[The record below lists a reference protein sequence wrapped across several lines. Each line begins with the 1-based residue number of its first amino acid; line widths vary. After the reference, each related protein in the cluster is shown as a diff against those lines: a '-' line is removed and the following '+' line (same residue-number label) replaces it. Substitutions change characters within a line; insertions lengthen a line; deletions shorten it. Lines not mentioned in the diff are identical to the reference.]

1 MLWGCFSAKG
11 PGRLICVKERMNG
24 AMYREIL
31 SENLLPSARALN
43 MKRGWVFQHDNDPKH
58 TARAMKEW
66 LRKKHFKAL
75 EWPSQS
81 PDLNPIE
88 NLWRELKVRVAQR
101 QKLRVAQNI
110 TALEEICME
119 ETLPVALLSSVA
131 CELAPLK
138 IVFLCVFFSIFISL
152 FIRVTSAMIMYDKRT
167 LLDIGQRYTNLIQD
181 TLYTDPAWPLEIL
194 RSTEADKGRLN
205 NTRRR
210 RKHRGKRAG
219 IRNRLR
225 KRAHSPPLPSI
236 LLANVQSLDNK
247 MDDLRARISFQRD
260 IRDCNI
266 ICLSE
271 TWLTPSVPDNAV
283 TPSDNFSV
291 FRMDRTAEAGKTK
304 GGGVCFFI
312 NKKWCDPRNIS
323 ILSRSCSPHLEHL
336 SIICRPFYLPREFS
350 STVVTAVYIPPQ
362 ADSSLAL
369 SKLHDELSGYINIHP
384 DAACIVAGDFN
395 KANLKKVIPNFHQH
409 ISCPTRGLNTL
420 DHCYTQFKNAYKA
433 HSLPAFGKSDHAAI
447 FLTPDYKQ
455 RILQEPPV
463 KREVTRW
470 SPHSEATLQASLD
483 DVDWDMFRASS
494 SDVSEFTEVALSF
507 VNTLTEQATE
517 TVTIKTFSN
526 QKPWVDRTIRDA
538 VNHRT
543 AAYNAGILS
552 GNMSEYKSSCYALR
566 RAVRAAKRRYSE
578 RIESHFQ
585 LNDSRR
591 MWQGLKTIC
600 SSGNNNSV
608 EVRADPL
615 LAVELNNFYGR
626 FECNSGAILPSSA
639 SRSSRQSSN
648 DYAITLSEDDVRR
661 ELRRVNVRKAAGPD
675 GITGRVLRSCADQL
689 AGLFTSIFN
698 ESLATSVVPTPFKKS
713 VIIPVPKN
721 SKLSCL
727 NDYRPVALTSTV
739 MKVFERLLKKHI
751 CSSIPATLDPLQ
763 FAYRPNRSTDDAISQ
778 VLHSSLTHIDSKN
791 GNYVRLLFIDYSS
804 AFNTIVPTKLAVKLS
819 DLGLNTSLCDWI
831 QDFLTARPQVVKVGQ
846 FTSNSITLNIGAPQG
861 CVLSPLL
868 YSLYTHDCVSSHSST
883 SIIKFADDTVVLGL
897 INNDDKTA
905 YLDEVERLTT
915 WCQDNCLSLNVSK
928 TKELIVDF
936 RKRQQRP
943 YTPLMISGT
952 PVERVSS
959 FKYLGVNIS
968 EDLTW
973 TTHIQTQVKKARQR
987 LYHLR
992 QLRKFRVSPAIL
1004 KTFYSGAIE
1013 SVLTQCIS
1021 VWYGNS
1027 SNQDCKALQRV
1038 VRLAE
1043 RISGSTLPSL
1053 QGIYLKRCRS
1063 RAAKI
1068 TKDSN
1073 HPGNHLFRLL
1083 PSGRRYRSLM
1093 AKTERLRKSF
1103 FPQAIRLLNTN
1114 SVP

>member
-1 MLWGCFSAKG
+1 M
-11 PGRLICVKERMNG
+11 
-24 AMYREIL
+24 
-31 SENLLPSARALN
+31 
-43 MKRGWVFQHDNDPKH
+43 
-58 TARAMKEW
+58 
-66 LRKKHFKAL
+66 
-75 EWPSQS
+75 
-81 PDLNPIE
+81 
-88 NLWRELKVRVAQR
+88 
-101 QKLRVAQNI
+101 
-110 TALEEICME
+110 
-119 ETLPVALLSSVA
+119 
-131 CELAPLK
+131 
-138 IVFLCVFFSIFISL
+138 
-152 FIRVTSAMIMYDKRT
+152 
-167 LLDIGQRYTNLIQD
+167 
-181 TLYTDPAWPLEIL
+181 
-194 RSTEADKGRLN
+194 
-205 NTRRR
+205 
-210 RKHRGKRAG
+210 
-219 IRNRLR
+219 
-225 KRAHSPPLPSI
+225 
-236 LLANVQSLDNK
+236 
-247 MDDLRARISFQRD
+247 
-260 IRDCNI
+260 
-266 ICLSE
+266 
-271 TWLTPSVPDNAV
+271 
-283 TPSDNFSV
+283 
-291 FRMDRTAEAGKTK
+291 
-304 GGGVCFFI
+304 
-312 NKKWCDPRNIS
+312 
-323 ILSRSCSPHLEHL
+323 
-336 SIICRPFYLPREFS
+336 
-350 STVVTAVYIPPQ
+350 
-362 ADSSLAL
+362 

-384 DAACIVAGDFN
+384 DAACIIAGDFN

-463 KREVTRW
+463 EREVTRW

-483 DVDWDMFRASS
+483 DVNWDMFRASS
-494 SDVSEFTEVALSF
+494 SDVGEFTEVALSF

-517 TVTIKTFSN
+517 TITIKTFSN

-552 GNMSEYKSSCYALR
+552 GNMSKYKSSCYALR
-566 RAVRAAKRRYSE
+566 RAVR
-578 RIESHFQ
+578 
-585 LNDSRR
+585 
-591 MWQGLKTIC
+591 
-600 SSGNNNSV
+600 
-608 EVRADPL
+608 DPL

-626 FECNSGAILPSSA
+626 FECNGGAILPSSA

-721 SKLSCL
+721 SKPSCL

-897 INNDDKTA
+897 INNDDETA
-905 YLDEVERLTT
+905 YLDEVERLTS
-915 WCQDNCLSLNVSK
+915 WCQDNCLSLNMSK

-936 RKRQQRP
+936 RKRQQQP

-1021 VWYGNS
+1021 VWYNNAT
-1027 SNQDCKALQRV
+1027 NQDCKALQRV